1 MTITLTI
8 RCNKIFPWIRVSA
21 LSWWSSATVFGL
33 TSSPFCPMMDASS
46 ALKAATFAPYWKACS
61 NCVKSVYDLV
71 SFRYVLVSSA
81 WVTGSF
87 PKQKHKAMTGH
98 PAAFHLS
105 YRSFS
110 SLAAC
115 SYFQR
120 CLVHPSGELHAPS
133 QVTSSSNPKKM
144 NHFMHAPMTSNDFIH
159 LPWSSNVNYYVIQTK
174 PVIQLHQLIF
184 QSCTTSPKSFFTLV
198 VYCLLL
204 SRLSARSRYHEN
216 TIKKPENTI
225 SIW

>member
-1 MTITLTI
+1 MAIRKKKKQVDPRMTIMLTI
-8 RCNKIFPWIRVSA
+8 RCNKIFPWISCFGSV
-21 LSWWSSATVFGL
+21 LVVFGYCL
-33 TSSPFCPMMDASS
+33 WLDLLAILSDDGCKLCSQSGHLRTV
-46 ALKAATFAPYWKACS
+46 KACS

-87 PKQKHKAMTGH
+87 LKQKHKAMAGH
-98 PAAFHLS
+98 PTAFHLS

-159 LPWSSNVNYYVIQTK
+159 LP
-174 PVIQLHQLIF
+174 
-184 QSCTTSPKSFFTLV
+184 
-198 VYCLLL
+198 
-204 SRLSARSRYHEN
+204 
-216 TIKKPENTI
+216 
-225 SIW
+225 

>member
-1 MTITLTI
+1 MQQD
-8 RCNKIFPWIRVSA
+8 FPVDSCFGSV
-21 LSWWSSATVFGL
+21 LVVFGYCL
-33 TSSPFCPMMDASS
+33 WLDLLAILSDDGCKLCSQSGHLRTV
-46 ALKAATFAPYWKACS
+46 KECS

-87 PKQKHKAMTGH
+87 LKQKHKAMAGH
-98 PAAFHLS
+98 PTAFHLS

-144 NHFMHAPMTSNDFIH
+144 NHFI
-159 LPWSSNVNYYVIQTK
+159 
-174 PVIQLHQLIF
+174 
-184 QSCTTSPKSFFTLV
+184 SCTNDGK
-198 VYCLLL
+198 
-204 SRLSARSRYHEN
+204 
-216 TIKKPENTI
+216 
-225 SIW
+225 